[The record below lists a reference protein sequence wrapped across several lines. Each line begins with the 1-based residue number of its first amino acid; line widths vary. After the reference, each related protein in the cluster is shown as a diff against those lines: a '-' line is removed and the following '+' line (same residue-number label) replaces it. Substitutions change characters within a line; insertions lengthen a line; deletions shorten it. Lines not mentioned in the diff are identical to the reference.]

1 MKTIYENLNEE
12 IRELEDL
19 LTERTEWDQIPQSD
33 FSINVGRE
41 DKFLFEI
48 RPKEQ
53 CHYEAHFHV
62 KSAEKSGSYRIQ
74 PASKI
79 ISDFTNK
86 EDKIIISWADKHK
99 QKLIETWNIL
109 HENKRIEC
117 VKHGV

>member
-1 MKTIYENLNEE
+1 LSCGGELLKRRGRYGLKTIYENLNEE

-53 CHYEAHFHV
+53 
-62 KSAEKSGSYRIQ
+62 
-74 PASKI
+74 
-79 ISDFTNK
+79 
-86 EDKIIISWADKHK
+86 
-99 QKLIETWNIL
+99 
-109 HENKRIEC
+109 
-117 VKHGV
+117 